1 MRLFVVAVAA
11 KSNVGA
17 RFLPDANHC
26 LILDL
31 IPDHLLRVLASKTVV
46 LFPVGVRSRKTP
58 QEPVIIEEM
67 SHNSAI

>member
-17 RFLPDANHC
+17 RSFPDANHC

-31 IPDHLLRVLASKTVV
+31 ISVRLLRVLAPEMVV
-46 LFPVGVRSRKTP
+46 LFSVRVHSRKP
-58 QEPVIIEEM
+58 SQEPVIIEEM
-67 SHNSAI
+67 SYNSAV